1 MSKKETSET
10 RTKIDDLN
18 DSLTRVEQ
26 KVQNNKKLILYIC
39 IGALAL
45 VLLVFGYIYLIHK
58 PSVNKAN
65 TAYGVADNKDLT
77 FQMQSMQLDS
87 AGRVAEM
94 AAVTKAYEEAA
105 RKGGDGGN
113 NATIMAAVYNFKSGQ
128 YQKALDLLKDYD
140 RNDKI
145 IAATSMA
152 LEGDCYVNLD
162 KFDDAIKAFQKA
174 AKIAQGNP
182 TLEPY
187 CLLKEATV
195 QRHKGN
201 FTAEAE
207 LYKKIIETYPEYAQM
222 TGENYEA
229 YYQRALAQSKA
240 GQKK

>member
-1 MSKKETSET
+1 MSKKENTET

-18 DSLTRVEQ
+18 DTLTRAEQ
-26 KVQNNKKLILYIC
+26 KVQGNKKLIMYIC
-39 IGALAL
+39 LGAVVVVLA
-45 VLLVFGYIYLIHK
+45 VLAFLYLYLH
-58 PSVNKAN
+58 PAQNKAN
-65 TAYGVADNKDLT
+65 TAYGIAGAKDYA

-87 AGRVAEM
+87 AARATEL
-94 AAVTKAYEEAA
+94 AAVMKAYEDAA
-105 RKGGDGGN
+105 RTGHDGGN
-113 NATIMAAVYNFKSGQ
+113 NARLMAAVYNFKSGQ

-140 RNDKI
+140 RNDEI
-145 IAATSMA
+145 IAATSKA

-162 KFDDAIKAFQKA
+162 KFDEAIKAFQEA
-174 AKIAQGNP
+174 AKIAKGNP

-187 CLLKEATV
+187 CILKEATV

-207 LYKKIIETYPEYAQM
+207 LYKKIIETYPEYAQV

-229 YYQRALAQSKA
+229 YYQRALAQA